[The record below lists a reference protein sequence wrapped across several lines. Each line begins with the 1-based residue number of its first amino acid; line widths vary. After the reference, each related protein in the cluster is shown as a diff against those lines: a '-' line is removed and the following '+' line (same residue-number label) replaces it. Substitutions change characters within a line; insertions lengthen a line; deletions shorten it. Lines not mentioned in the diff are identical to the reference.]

1 MPPTKP
7 FNNLAEVRAEKE
19 RLRRERDRVQ
29 SGLKA
34 QLELVRDMDFR
45 KALIGDA
52 VGDMLQAWRPV
63 RAIMSFL
70 GKSPGTT
77 GQVLGSVLGGR
88 MNSKWARVLMAV
100 ASAAIPVVMDQMGKD
115 PGATGS
121 KLAHELAVSW
131 GRVKDYVRERREAHR
146 EQ

>member
-7 FNNLAEVRAEKE
+7 FNSLTEVRAEKE

-29 SGLKA
+29 SGLKD
-34 QLELVRDMDFR
+34 QLELVRDKDFR

-88 MNSKWARVLMAV
+88 MNSRWARVLMAV
-100 ASAAIPVVMDQMGKD
+100 ASAAIPVVMDRMGKD

-131 GRVKDYVRERREAHR
+131 GRVKDYVRERRETHR

>member
-7 FNNLAEVRAEKE
+7 FNSLAEVRAEKE

-29 SGLKA
+29 SGLKD
-34 QLELVRDMDFR
+34 QLELVRDKEFR

-100 ASAAIPVVMDQMGKD
+100 AGAAIPLVMDRMGKD
-115 PGATGS
+115 SGATGS

>member
-7 FNNLAEVRAEKE
+7 FNSLAEVRAEKE

-29 SGLKA
+29 SGLKD
-34 QLELVRDMDFR
+34 QLELVRDKDFR

-70 GKSPGTT
+70 GQSPGTT
-77 GQVLGSVLGGR
+77 GRVLGSVLGGR
-88 MNSKWARVLMAV
+88 MNSRWARVLMAV
-100 ASAAIPVVMDQMGKD
+100 ASAAIPVVMDRMGND
-115 PGATGS
+115 PGARGS

>member
-7 FNNLAEVRAEKE
+7 FSSLAEVRAEKE

-29 SGLKA
+29 SGLKD
-34 QLELVRDMDFR
+34 QLELVRDKDFR

-52 VGDMLQAWRPV
+52 VGDMLQAWRPI
-63 RAIMSFL
+63 RKIMSFL
-70 GKSPGTT
+70 GKSPGMT
-77 GQVLGSVLGGR
+77 GQVLGSLLGGR

-100 ASAAIPVVMDQMGKD
+100 ASAAIPVVLDRLGKD

-121 KLAHELAVSW
+121 KLAHELDVSW
-131 GRVKDYVRERREAHR
+131 GRVKDYVRERREAHG
-146 EQ
+146 EG

>member
-7 FNNLAEVRAEKE
+7 FNSLAEVGAEKE
-19 RLRRERDRVQ
+19 RLRSERDRVQ
-29 SGLKA
+29 SGLKG
-34 QLELVRDMDFR
+34 QLELVRDKDFR

-77 GQVLGSVLGGR
+77 GQVMGSVLGGR
-88 MNSKWARVLMAV
+88 MNSTWARVLMAV
-100 ASAAIPVVMDQMGKD
+100 ASAAIPVVMDRMGKD

>member
-1 MPPTKP
+1 MATTKR
-7 FNNLAEVRAEKE
+7 FTSLADVHAEKE
-19 RLRRERDRVQ
+19 RLRRERDRVR
-29 SGLKA
+29 SGLKD
-34 QLELVRDMDFR
+34 QLELVHDKDFR

-63 RAIMSFL
+63 RTIMSLL

-77 GQVLGSVLGGR
+77 GQVLGSVLGGGI
-88 MNSKWARVLMAV
+88 SSPLGKVLMAV
-100 ASAAIPVVMDQMGKD
+100 ASAAIPVVMDRLGKD

>member
-7 FNNLAEVRAEKE
+7 FNSLAEVRAEKE
-19 RLRRERDRVQ
+19 RLRSERDRVQ
-29 SGLKA
+29 SGLKG
-34 QLELVRDMDFR
+34 QLELVRDKDFR

-77 GQVLGSVLGGR
+77 GQVMGSVLGGR
-88 MNSKWARVLMAV
+88 MNSTWARVLMAV
-100 ASAAIPVVMDQMGKD
+100 ASAAIPVVMDRMGKD

>member
-7 FNNLAEVRAEKE
+7 FNSLAEVRAEKE

-29 SGLKA
+29 SGLKD
-34 QLELVRDMDFR
+34 QLDLVRDKDFR

-52 VGDMLQAWRPV
+52 VGDMLQAWRPI

-100 ASAAIPVVMDQMGKD
+100 ASAAIPVVMDRMGKD

>member
-7 FNNLAEVRAEKE
+7 FNSLAEVRAEKE

-29 SGLKA
+29 SGLKD
-34 QLELVRDMDFR
+34 QLDLVRDKDFR

-100 ASAAIPVVMDQMGKD
+100 ASAAIPVVMDRMGKD

>member
-7 FNNLAEVRAEKE
+7 FNSLAEVRAEKE

-29 SGLKA
+29 SGLKD
-34 QLELVRDMDFR
+34 QLELVRDKDFR

-77 GQVLGSVLGGR
+77 GQVLGSVLGGH

-100 ASAAIPVVMDQMGKD
+100 ASAAIPLVMDRLGKD

-131 GRVKDYVRERREAHR
+131 GRVKDYVHERREAHR